1 MLLEHFFPPSCTHEV
16 PVILGN
22 YWLRGCLYLGLTALC
37 MFEAAT
43 MSSGLCLFCGAVT
56 YLRAAI
62 NGEKIERAGLTGLRH
77 LQGRSLSTHAQYSIA
92 ASGSYSGKLL
102 SLGIRRE
109 DKNRWERR
117 VPLVP
122 DHVERLV
129 KELGVKV
136 YVQPSTKRV
145 IPDDKYAEVGAE
157 IREDLSEADIIVG
170 VKEVP
175 TDKLYP
181 DKTFLYFSHTYKGQ
195 RYNMPMLKAILDK
208 RIRLIDY
215 ELMKDDNNRRL
226 VLFSKFAGYAGFLDG
241 VNGLGHRLLA
251 LGYGN
256 PFLACGLSYMYRCLA
271 DARLDLTR
279 TGQVIMDDG
288 LPRALGPLVFVFTGD
303 GNVTRGALHV
313 FKCLPHEWV
322 KPEDLRALVENKDFD
337 NHKVY
342 GCKVKIED
350 YIVKKD
356 GGPFSRQEYLENP
369 SLYESVF
376 HEKIAPYASMLV
388 NGIFWDERYPR
399 LLTKEQAK
407 TLVHENRFRMLQV
420 ADISC
425 DIHGSLEF
433 MSRATTIDQPF
444 FMYDPAT
451 ETEHNDTEGKG
462 VQIMSIDNLP
472 TEMPLEASEYFGDAL
487 FPFILELV
495 KGNFNHPVLKRATIT
510 TNTGKLES
518 GHEKL
523 YPIIEEYGVPQ
534 GSSIKVTARKNVLLL
549 GSGYVSAPLV
559 DYLLRSKDVHVTV
572 ASNAKAEAERL
583 KGGRSAVT
591 VAPLDVSDGKALKA
605 LVQSSDAVV
614 SFVPASLHPIV
625 AEQCIEEKKNMITAS
640 YISPAM
646 QALDERAKAKGITI
660 LNEIG
665 LDPGI
670 DHLTA
675 MKLFDEVKEK
685 GGEITS
691 FVSWCGGLPAPEASA
706 NPLGYKFSWS
716 PKGVLLAGLNS
727 AKYKEG
733 GKNVEIPGSQL
744 MRSAR
749 PVNIYPGFALE
760 GLPNRDSLSY
770 LDTYNLRGSKYLE
783 TMFRGTLRYKGYAEL
798 MAGFIDLGLLDTTPV
813 DISSRT
819 TWATLLAKAMKLP
832 TVPKGS
838 KAWHEAV
845 QYKLSHHG
853 KAAVSRI
860 VSALEWMDLT
870 SEHHNV
876 HPSPSILDAFC
887 ALLQA
892 KLVYLKNER
901 DMVIMHHEFGIRWG
915 ENTKERRT
923 STLIA
928 YGDPQ
933 GYSAMAKT
941 VGLPAAVATE
951 MIIRGQVPRVG
962 VLAPVYKDLYEPLL
976 EKLENEGIRF
986 EESSFTDTNS
996 GL

>member
-1 MLLEHFFPPSCTHEV
+1 MHPSLPSISFLVC
-16 PVILGN
+16 
-22 YWLRGCLYLGLTALC
+22 
-37 MFEAAT
+37 
-43 MSSGLCLFCGAVT
+43 
-56 YLRAAI
+56 
-62 NGEKIERAGLTGLRH
+62 
-77 LQGRSLSTHAQYSIA
+77 RSKRSFSAHAQYSWA
-92 ASGSYSGKLL
+92 ASTPLTRKPL
-102 SLGIRRE
+102 SVGIRRE

-136 YVQPSTKRV
+136 IVQPSSKRV
-145 IPDDKYAEVGAE
+145 IPDDKYVEAGAE
-157 IREDLSEADIIVG
+157 IKDDLSEADIIVG

-175 TDKLYP
+175 IDKLIP
-181 DKTFLYFSHTYKGQ
+181 DKTYLFFSHTYKGQ
-195 RYNMPMLKAILDK
+195 KYNMPLLKNILDK

-215 ELMKDDNNRRL
+215 ELMKDENKRRL

-241 VNGLGHRLLA
+241 INGLGHRLLA

-288 LPRALGPLVFVFTGD
+288 LPKALGPLIFVFTGD
-303 GNVTRGALHV
+303 GNVTKGALHV

-322 KPEDLRALVENKDFD
+322 KPEDLRALVENKNFD

-342 GCKVKIED
+342 GCKVTIED
-350 YIVKKD
+350 YVVRKD
-356 GGPFSRQEYLENP
+356 GGPFSRQDYFENP
-369 SLYESVF
+369 QNYDSIF
-376 HEKIAPYASMLV
+376 HEKVNVWKVAPYASMLV
-388 NGIFWDERYPR
+388 NGIFWDERFPR
-399 LLTKEQAK
+399 LLTTEQAR
-407 TLVHENRFRMLQV
+407 TLALENRFRMLQI
-420 ADISC
+420 ADVSC

-433 MSRATTIDQPF
+433 MSHATTIDQPF
-444 FMYDPAT
+444 YMYDPASGS
-451 ETEHNDTEGKG
+451 EHNNTEGKG

-495 KGNFNHPVLKRATIT
+495 KGNFNHPVLKKAAIT
-510 TNTGKLES
+510 TSEGQLEPTHAKLQDFIDEF
-518 GHEKL
+518 
-523 YPIIEEYGVPQ
+523 GVPH
-534 GSSIKVTARKNVLLL
+534 GSGIKVTGRKNVLLL

-559 DYLLRSKDVHVTV
+559 DYLLRSKDVHVTI
-572 ASNAKAEAERL
+572 ASNAKEEAL
-583 KGGRSAVT
+583 KLSGNRTQTS
-591 VAPLDVSDGKALKA
+591 VAPLDVSDHNSLTK
-605 LVQSSDAVV
+605 LVSLSDAVV

-625 AEQCIEEKKNMITAS
+625 AEKCINEKKHLVTAS

-646 QALDERAKAKGITI
+646 KKLDARAKAAGITI

-675 MKLFDEVKEK
+675 MKLFDEVRER
-685 GGEITS
+685 GGEISS
-691 FVSWCGGLPAPEASA
+691 FVSWCGGLPAPEASG

-727 AKYKEG
+727 AKYKMD
-733 GKNVEIPGSQL
+733 GKLVDIPGSAL
-744 MRSAR
+744 MQSVRN
-749 PVNIYPGFALE
+749 VEIYPGFALE
-760 GLPNRDSLSY
+760 GLPNRDSLDY
-770 LDTYNLRGSKYLE
+770 LNTYSLGDGSKMD

-798 MAGFIDLGLLDTTPV
+798 MGAFNQLGLLDTTERKLTA
-813 DISSRT
+813 DA
-819 TWATLLAKAMKLP
+819 TWQKASVLSLAMGLPAT
-832 TVPKGS
+832 PKGAENWL
-838 KAWHEAV
+838 KAISHKISPNGAPDV
-845 QYKLSHHG
+845 DKAKRVYK
-853 KAAVSRI
+853 
-860 VSALEWMDLT
+860 ALEWMDLM
-870 SEHHNV
+870 SEHHNI
-876 HPSPSILDAFC
+876 HPSPSILDSFC

-892 KLVYLKNER
+892 KLVYSKNER

-915 ENTKERRT
+915 DKTDERRT

-928 YGDPQ
+928 YGDTN

-951 MIIRGQVPRVG
+951 MILQGKIDRTG
-962 VLAPVYKDLYEPLL
+962 VLAPVYRDIYDPIL
-976 EKLENEGIRF
+976 EKLEKEGIIF
-986 EESSFTDTNS
+986 HDVIC
-996 GL
+996 